1 MPLPHTPPHRTE
13 KAANG
18 KYSLLHTCVSK
29 STWTWRSAN
38 DVCLK
43 CQKAW
48 AVGKFLL
55 THIIPKYSIQFT
67 CWAPKYARLC
77 EWCWGH
83 VINKAGKQKKKKK
96 PYQVI
101 PPTVKKVQHARAIH
115 VTCALLLWQER
126 ENAPERERLLDKEGI
141 FQEKARARKQ
151 QRAIHGGK
159 SHIPQ
164 RQVWCGI
171 GWWHLRR

>member
-83 VINKAGKQKKKKK
+83 VINKAGKQKKKNPVKWYVLQLKK
-96 PYQVI
+96 YSMQGQSMWHVHYCFGRKERMLQKERGFWI
-101 PPTVKKVQHARAIH
+101 RKGFSKKRQGP
-115 VTCALLLWQER
+115 ESSR
-126 ENAPERERLLDKEGI
+126 EQFMVESLI
-141 FQEKARARKQ
+141 FLKGRCDV
-151 QRAIHGGK
+151 G
-159 SHIPQ
+159 
-164 RQVWCGI
+164 
-171 GWWHLRR
+171 